1 MNRLLIPI
9 IKYLSYLFKQNKK
22 LIIFTDELTPRFYK
36 ICNALDNIG
45 FKYEVFLIENKTT
58 SQKLSFK
65 YTKFNTLLYKF
76 SHFFKLL
83 KYRGSSA
90 HFIINSELKFF
101 NDLIDLK
108 IFKIYV
114 DFYDH
119 RFLYKDTESMIIQK
133 QIEHE
138 ILNKSNR
145 IISRSLGLTY
155 QNKNK
160 NYKKKKILFLD
171 YCSSENLQKKIIKKE
186 YYNLLIIFPRWNSI
200 FLYKNL
206 EYIFRVILKQ
216 NIKIYLILNKDN
228 HKRLNEIIK
237 KNNFK
242 NIYAYDFLEYESYLK
257 NLDDIDTY
265 LWISINELINIDSK
279 DYVYKLE
286 MHNYASSNRIYE
298 MIERNIF
305 CVTPKITR
313 FDSYIINR
321 YTHSFI
327 YNSISD
333 LKNLR
338 LELEKNIQ
346 QKPKDIS
353 KIHIKNNIQRLIKF
367 YSL

>member
-171 YCSSENLQKKIIKKE
+171 YCSSENLQKK
-186 YYNLLIIFPRWNSI
+186 LL
-200 FLYKNL
+200 
-206 EYIFRVILKQ
+206 
-216 NIKIYLILNKDN
+216 
-228 HKRLNEIIK
+228 K
-237 KNNFK
+237 KN
-242 NIYAYDFLEYESYLK
+242 
-257 NLDDIDTY
+257 
-265 LWISINELINIDSK
+265 
-279 DYVYKLE
+279 
-286 MHNYASSNRIYE
+286 
-298 MIERNIF
+298 
-305 CVTPKITR
+305 
-313 FDSYIINR
+313 II
-321 YTHSFI
+321 I
-327 YNSISD
+327 C
-333 LKNLR
+333 
-338 LELEKNIQ
+338 
-346 QKPKDIS
+346 
-353 KIHIKNNIQRLIKF
+353 
-367 YSL
+367 